1 MKEWLTITSQQSRH
15 GQVPHQ
21 YAQFAGPQV
30 PFPPPHRVAS
40 TATTSRIPL
49 SKHRDLRLLLPRNTR
64 DTKDYTSTSIAK
76 LKELRDPDRKLARS
90 YTLCRQCMSVGGE
103 NMKLDTTVLK
113 ILGSN
118 GVEEF
123 SVFGERIFDSVIPH
137 AKW

>member
-1 MKEWLTITSQQSRH
+1 
-15 GQVPHQ
+15 
-21 YAQFAGPQV
+21 
-30 PFPPPHRVAS
+30 
-40 TATTSRIPL
+40 
-49 SKHRDLRLLLPRNTR
+49 
-64 DTKDYTSTSIAK
+64 
-76 LKELRDPDRKLARS
+76 
-90 YTLCRQCMSVGGE
+90 MSVGGE